1 MWLSPKRILRS
12 KHHKSS
18 ESGVPDI
25 FSIWE
30 DAGYVEPTIEEHFG
44 SNEPNEPDKTIIILP
59 LVDKGTVS
67 PVLQKGAKKG
77 AKAEEIQKRVALV
90 YQAICANPK
99 VKNTELES
107 IVGASKRQIENAI
120 KILKQEGK
128 IHRDKENRKGKWII
142 TE

>member
-1 MWLSPKRILRS
+1 
-12 KHHKSS
+12 
-18 ESGVPDI
+18 
-25 FSIWE
+25 
-30 DAGYVEPTIEEHFG
+30 
-44 SNEPNEPDKTIIILP
+44 
-59 LVDKGTVS
+59 VDKGTVS

>member
-1 MWLSPKRILRS
+1 
-12 KHHKSS
+12 
-18 ESGVPDI
+18 
-25 FSIWE
+25 
-30 DAGYVEPTIEEHFG
+30 VEPNIEEPFG
-44 SNEPNEPDKTIIILP
+44 NTETNEPDKTIIILP

-120 KILKQEGK
+120 KSP
-128 IHRDKENRKGKWII
+128 
-142 TE
+142 

>member
-1 MWLSPKRILRS
+1 MRS

-18 ESGVPDI
+18 EKQLLPLVNERCLWYNTFNAS
-25 FSIWE
+25 WLC
-30 DAGYVEPTIEEHFG
+30 VEPNIEEFFG

-67 PVLQKGAKKG
+67 PVLQKG

>member
-1 MWLSPKRILRS
+1 MRS

-18 ESGVPDI
+18 EKQLLPLVNERRLWYNTFNASLLC
-25 FSIWE
+25 
-30 DAGYVEPTIEEHFG
+30 VEPNIEESFG
-44 SNEPNEPDKTIIILP
+44 NTETNEPDKTIIILP

-120 KILKQEGK
+120 KSP
-128 IHRDKENRKGKWII
+128 
-142 TE
+142 

>member
-1 MWLSPKRILRS
+1 MRS

-18 ESGVPDI
+18 EKQLLPLVNERRLWYNTFNASLLC
-25 FSIWE
+25 
-30 DAGYVEPTIEEHFG
+30 VEPNIEEFFG
-44 SNEPNEPDKTIIILP
+44 NTETNEPDKTIIILP

-67 PVLQKGAKKG
+67 PVLQKGS
-77 AKAEEIQKRVALV
+77 KAEEIQKRVALV

>member
-1 MWLSPKRILRS
+1 MLFIPFQFLLS
-12 KHHKSS
+12 
-18 ESGVPDI
+18 
-25 FSIWE
+25 
-30 DAGYVEPTIEEHFG
+30 
-44 SNEPNEPDKTIIILP
+44 LP
-59 LVDKGTVS
+59 LHLLS
-67 PVLQKGAKKG
+67 
-77 AKAEEIQKRVALV
+77 ALV
-90 YQAICANPK
+90 LNPK

>member
-1 MWLSPKRILRS
+1 M
-12 KHHKSS
+12 
-18 ESGVPDI
+18 PDI

-44 SNEPNEPDKTIIILP
+44 SNEPNGHDKTIIILP

-128 IHRDKENRKGKWII
+128 IHRDKEKRKGKWII